1 MRGLWHLFRTDLKL
15 YLREPAAAFFTLA
28 FPALVFVIGGYT
40 FGQEEVFTTS
50 GGVDLRVVD
59 LMLPSTLAWV
69 MASQGLMGVYPVF
82 TSLRE
87 SKALKYYRTHPIRAG
102 HLLLSQYAVGLIMLL
117 ASMLVLGLVGQALF
131 GLRSDAHILA
141 FALTMLLTYTA
152 FFVLGFAFAGLTPTA
167 RLAQALG
174 SVIFFPLLFL
184 SGSVGPRTD
193 LPPVLKFISDLS
205 PLSHANDTLIAL
217 WTSGAEPL
225 AQVLR
230 TPLPTFGVDW
240 GGRTWWQGVTPL
252 ASLAYLAG
260 LTVVAAAVALRT
272 FRWDDEP
279 RRSPRRGPAQAEPVP
294 QTEAA
299 VWARGLRKRYGPV
312 QAVDRVDVHIRPGE
326 IFGLLGPNGAG
337 KTTTVEML
345 EGLRPP
351 DAGVMRVLGLDPQ
364 RDYPALVP
372 RIGVQ
377 LQEAS
382 LPPRL
387 KVREALRLFA
397 AFYDRTLPEEV
408 LLERLG
414 LHDQADAFFGRLSG
428 GQKQRVFA
436 ALALVNDPEVVF
448 VDEITTGLDPAIRR
462 QIWGFLRELRQAG
475 KTIVLTT
482 HYLDEAQALCDR
494 VVILRQGKVV
504 AQGHPMGLIEEL
516 GARFRLEVE
525 VDDPEAVAWEDLPAV
540 LYGEVA
546 DGVLTL
552 YLQDEAG
559 LEAVLAALRRA
570 GVALRNLR
578 WQPVSLED
586 VFLMLTREDAP
597 QPMQEVAA

>member
-1 MRGLWHLFRTDLKL
+1 MRGFWRLFQSDLKL
-15 YLREPAAAFFTLA
+15 YLREPAAVFFTLA
-28 FPALVFVIGGYT
+28 FPSLVFVIGGYT
-40 FGQEEVFTTS
+40 FGQDEVFTTA
-50 GGVDLRVVD
+50 GGVALRVVD
-59 LMLPSTLAWV
+59 LMLPGTLAWV

-87 SKALKYYRTHPIRAG
+87 SKALKYYRTHPVRAW
-102 HLLLSQYAVGLIMLL
+102 HLLLSQYSVGLLMLAMSMALL
-117 ASMLVLGLVGQALF
+117 AVAGQVLF
-131 GLRSDAHILA
+131 GLRSDAHLGAFLA
-141 FALTMLLTYTA
+141 ALLLTYTA
-152 FFVLGFAFAGLTPTA
+152 FFTLGFAFAGLTPTA

-174 SVIFFPLLFL
+174 SVLFFPLLFL

-193 LPPVLKFISDLS
+193 LPPALKFISDLS
-205 PLSHANDTLIAL
+205 PLSHANDLLITL
-217 WTSGAEPL
+217 WTQGARPL

-230 TPLPTFGVDW
+230 QVLPTFGVEW
-240 GGRTWWQGVTPL
+240 LGRSWWQGVTPL
-252 ASLAYLAG
+252 DNVLYLAG

-279 RRSPRRGPAQAEPVP
+279 RARHRRGLAHAEPIP
-294 QTEAA
+294 PTPAA
-299 VWARGLRKRYGPV
+299 VWARGLRKRYATV
-312 QAVDRVDVHIRPGE
+312 QAVDGLDLHIRPGE

-345 EGLRPP
+345 EGLRAP
-351 DAGVMRVLGLDPQ
+351 DEGVIRVLGLDPQ
-364 RDYPALVP
+364 RDYATLVR

-387 KVREALRLFA
+387 KVREILNLFA
-397 AFYDRTLPEEV
+397 AFYERTLPTDT
-408 LLERLG
+408 LLTRLG
-414 LHDQADAFFGRLSG
+414 LREQAETLFGQLSG

-436 ALALVNDPEVVF
+436 ALALINDPEVVF
-448 VDEITTGLDPAIRR
+448 VDEITTGLDAAIRR
-462 QIWGFLRELRQAG
+462 HIWGFLRELRQAG

-494 VVILRQGKVV
+494 VVILRQGRVA
-504 AQGHPMGLIEEL
+504 AQGQPMALIEQL
-516 GARFRLEVE
+516 GARFRLEVD
-525 VDDPEAVAWEDLPAV
+525 VDESTAVDWSRLPAV
-540 LYGEVA
+540 VYGECA

-552 YLQDEAG
+552 YLRDEAG
-559 LEAVLAALRRA
+559 LEAVLAALRQA
-570 GVALRNLR
+570 GLRLRNLR

-597 QPMQEVAA
+597 AQEEVAA